1 MFPKK
6 GESMR
11 AQCSRREAA
20 VLCFR
25 GSSGKGGP
33 RWLLGRDGME
43 TEPPVVA
50 EDKTGTE
57 RSNYFH
63 RVARSPQAAEAEARQ
78 SSRGHT
84 IICFPLRRS
93 SLWSPH
99 HSSKAVSPSCLR
111 IFAAL
116 SSLPLRCVL
125 SLLSIYHHPLYY
137 SFCFYFVYGSIP
149 LL

>member
-1 MFPKK
+1 
-6 GESMR
+6 MR

-84 IICFPLRRS
+84 IICCPLRRS
-93 SLWSPH
+93 SLWSPQPVVPPARGPH
-99 HSSKAVSPSCLR
+99 LGLLPAGPPRQLWTLR
-111 IFAAL
+111 T
-116 SSLPLRCVL
+116 L
-125 SLLSIYHHPLYY
+125 SLA
-137 SFCFYFVYGSIP
+137 GSP
-149 LL
+149 GCLLPGLGSANARW